1 MTLLLTFGLI
11 MLPQW
16 GKAEM
21 VPVSDEQLRDISGQG
36 SPSFAKEENKDQDKS
51 IQKLFQGDK
60 KDGLGL
66 ALNNGTNFESQLTS
80 NLVNGL
86 SGFGLLGFLGIPT
99 MNLTTTNMTVS
110 VDHLYVDAIRVGPS
124 AGSRNTLGSFY
135 MSNLVAGISGA
146 VQVGNYH

>member
-1 MTLLLTFGLI
+1 MTMLLTFGLI

-21 VPVSDEQLRDISGQG
+21 VPVSDEQLREISGQG
-36 SPSFAKEENKDQDKS
+36 SPSLAKEEKKDQDKS

-66 ALNNGTNFESQLTS
+66 ALNGTNTESQLAG

-99 MNLTTTNMTVS
+99 LNLTTTDMTVS
-110 VDHLYVDAIRVGPS
+110 VDHVYVDAIQVGPS
-124 AGSRNTLGSFY
+124 AGTRNTLGSFY
-135 MSNLVAGISGA
+135 MSNLVVNVAGA
-146 VQVGNYH
+146 VQTGNHR